1 MRNISCV
8 MLFLAALLLVDCTS
22 ADKSADEAFKNIP
35 IEEFDHLRK
44 SNDVQLVDVRTAEE
58 VANGRIEGSVN
69 MDFKG
74 SDFSSLLETLD
85 KDKLVLLYCASGAR
99 SGRALELMKDSGFKE
114 VYNLDGGLKAW
125 QAAGM
130 PVVK

>member
-1 MRNISCV
+1 MNKAYLI
-8 MLFLAALLLVDCTS
+8 LFLTLLLIRCS
-22 ADKSADEAFKNIP
+22 PSSKESSESAFKNIP

-69 MDFKG
+69 MDFKS
-74 SDFSSLLETLD
+74 SDFSSLIETLD

-99 SGRALELMKDSGFKE
+99 SGRALELMKDGGFKE

>member
-1 MRNISCV
+1 

-99 SGRALELMKDSGFKE
+99 SGRALELMKNSGFKE